1 MLTSIIKLDDIDVH
15 QNEPRMRPGAR
26 GFLSVPSVGMRLA
39 PEVLVLELFRDV
51 FFSSNIAE
59 QLQTRELKPDLR
71 DEDNTL
77 VFAPAERAVI
87 SSLRG
92 RRKQTKRSREDPFYA
107 PAYPALARDSWL
119 SKKRE
124 RVIVSLLYKGAFSQH
139 LWPSGDTTESGK
151 QAQLSAVETMVD
163 AFLSTGQHDHRD
175 ILAASLGVGMPDLDI
190 QTARASLIGLTNP
203 SSSVFQ
209 TGRDELADRVV
220 GDFLSVC
227 SLERQI
233 PRLLWARIL
242 MTYLRFALP
251 IWLLAQMRIT
261 CLVHRWIVDAL
272 DGVMVPD
279 DAGILA
285 ALASRNRM
293 LISPTLTPTREV
305 FSRISDYI
313 RCRVELNV
321 VLFCLEQL
329 QPSALQRREITTR
342 KMGVGEIRLSEV
354 LAIARNSADALKS
367 DSAYGQ
373 SPSTRVFL
381 SRASERFRA
390 WRDPLNKGQG
400 KNIDEFLRVLY
411 RAEHG
416 DEAGGHLLVREG
428 RGESTGFRVFPGQ
441 LLLQTVTFLAARAK
455 QGGRGNV
462 AGGGK
467 LVLQDIEE
475 HFAQYGID
483 FSLAADARPLLINE
497 LQGLGLLNGSPD
509 AGSSVAVASPF

>member
-1 MLTSIIKLDDIDVH
+1 MLTSGLNLDVIDVH

-51 FFSSNIAE
+51 FFSGDTIE

-71 DEDNTL
+71 NEDNAL
-77 VFAPAERAVI
+77 VFGPAERAII

-107 PAYPALARDSWL
+107 PAYPMLARDSWL

-124 RVIVSLLYKGAFSQH
+124 RVIVRLLFEGAFSQR
-139 LWPSGDTTESGK
+139 LWSRGDMAETGK
-151 QAQLSAVETMVD
+151 QAQLDAVNKMVD
-163 AFLSTGQHDHRD
+163 AFVSTGQQGCRD
-175 ILAASLGVGMPDLDI
+175 ILAASLDI
-190 QTARASLIGLTNP
+190 GTAVDAQAARECLIGLTNP
-203 SSSVFQ
+203 SSSVFE
-209 TGRDELADRVV
+209 TDRDELADRLVE
-220 GDFLSVC
+220 DFLSVC
-227 SLERQI
+227 DLEHQV
-233 PRLLWARIL
+233 PRLLWTRIL

-251 IWLLAQMRIT
+251 VWLLAQMRIT
-261 CLVHRWIVDAL
+261 HHVHRWMIDAL
-272 DGVMVPD
+272 DGAAVPD
-279 DAGILA
+279 EAEILKV
-285 ALASRNRM
+285 LAVRNRR
-293 LISPTLTPTREV
+293 LLSPSLTPTREV
-305 FSRISDYI
+305 FSRISEYI

-321 VLFCLEQL
+321 ALFCLEQL
-329 QPSALQRREITTR
+329 RPEAFQGRVITTR
-342 KMGVGEIRLSEV
+342 RMGTGSIRLNEM
-354 LAIARNSADALKS
+354 LTLARNSAVAFKS
-367 DSAYGQ
+367 DPAYGQ
-373 SPSTRVFL
+373 SPSTRIFL

-390 WRDPLNKGQG
+390 WRDPMNKGQG
-400 KNIDEFLRVLY
+400 KNLDEFLRVLY

-441 LLLQTVTFLAARAK
+441 LLLQTITFLAARAK
-455 QGGRGNV
+455 HGAHSKT

-467 LVLQDIEE
+467 LVLEDIEK

-509 AGSSVAVASPF
+509 AGGSVAVASPF